1 MKKSIKTLT
10 DFANNELHGGD
21 LTGYAARDAANS
33 LLENWQAAL
42 SDGSKDHLLS
52 DIDKVIARLQTFRSE
67 AAKQLP
73 VVNGGLAGVSLEE
86 WKERLAKKRVDI
98 YPCPQHRIA
107 RFGFTGCEDSDYLEE
122 EVVAAAVAHHFG

>member
-10 DFANNELHGGD
+10 EFANTELHGGD
-21 LTGYAARDAANS
+21 LAGYAARDAANA

-42 SDGSKDHLLS
+42 SDGSKDDLLS
-52 DIDKVIARLQTFRSE
+52 DIDKVIARLQTFRAE

-86 WKERLAKKRVDI
+86 WKERLAKKRVEI